1 MIEQVWCIV
10 DAVRVLGVVQT
21 VFPVIA
27 QTRDLTYDLTVNA
40 SRGMFDV
47 FGIEPVGNRPAAN
60 ANILIERVPWGFSA
74 FIVGEELQADIPEH
88 RNAVPCP

>member
-10 DAVRVLGVVQT
+10 DAVRVQGAVQT
-21 VFPVIA
+21 AFPVVEVA
-27 QTRDLTYDLTVNA
+27 ADLTYDLTVNA

-47 FGIEPVGNRPAAN
+47 FGIEPAGNRPAG
-60 ANILIERVPWGFSA
+60 NIIVQSVGWGFSA